1 MTADYSSYLDLFSLP
16 GLLLFATHIQSG
28 VLIHLLRETH
38 PEVWARL
45 GRPFVISG
53 WRVLPYC
60 AARKY
65 RELPVGPV
73 RTVAKATG
81 VLTWLSIGFTIAY
94 VVLVVQDV
102 GGPAAA

>member
-1 MTADYSSYLDLFSLP
+1 MPADYSSYLNAFSLP
-16 GLLLFATHIQSG
+16 ALLLFATQIQSG
-28 VLIHLLRETH
+28 VLIHLLREAH

-53 WRVLPYC
+53 WRVIPYC

-73 RTVAKATG
+73 RTVAKVTG
-81 VLTWLSIGFTIAY
+81 VLIWLSFGSTIAW

-102 GGPAAA
+102 GGPAAT